1 MNKFEEYLMKRIIER
16 EVRQGPEHQKNI
28 IELYKMIRVACES
41 EFYEDNTV
49 TMNSNL
55 TEWFEKSLR
64 KPTR

>member
-1 MNKFEEYLMKRIIER
+1 MNKFEEWFMNRIIQR
-16 EVRQGPEHQKNI
+16 EVRQSSAHRQNI
-28 IELYKMIRVACES
+28 IDLYKMIRIACER

-64 KPTR
+64 NPTK

>member
-1 MNKFEEYLMKRIIER
+1 MNKFEQWFMNRIIQR
-16 EVRQGPEHQKNI
+16 EVRQGPEHQKKI
-28 IELYKMIRVACES
+28 IHMYKMIRIKCEH

-64 KPTR
+64 KPTP

>member
-1 MNKFEEYLMKRIIER
+1 MNKFEEWIMKRIIKR
-16 EVRQGPEHQKNI
+16 EVRQDFDHPQKIVN
-28 IELYKMIRVACES
+28 LYKMIRVACEH

-49 TMNSNL
+49 TLNSTM

>member
-1 MNKFEEYLMKRIIER
+1 MNKFEEWFMNRTIQRK
-16 EVRQGPEHQKNI
+16 VRQGPEHQKKI
-28 IELYKMIRVACES
+28 IHMYKMIRIKCEH

-64 KPTR
+64 NPTK

>member
-1 MNKFEEYLMKRIIER
+1 MNKFEQWFMKRIIKR
-16 EVRQGPEHQKNI
+16 EVRQDFDHDKKI
-28 IELYKMIRVACES
+28 TDLYKLIRVACEN

-64 KPTR
+64 NPTK

>member
-1 MNKFEEYLMKRIIER
+1 MTKFEEWFMNRIIQR

-28 IELYKMIRVACES
+28 IHMYKMIRIKCEH

-64 KPTR
+64 NPTK

>member
-1 MNKFEEYLMKRIIER
+1 MNKFEKWIMNRIIQR
-16 EVRQGPEHQKNI
+16 EVRQGPAHRQNI
-28 IELYKMIRVACES
+28 IDLYKMIRIACEQ

-64 KPTR
+64 NPTK